1 MIPSTHIANN
11 VLSRSFRDKVPITY
25 MKLQRILYIVASEY
39 YKKTGEELFVENF
52 STWAYGPVLFSVFD
66 QFSCFED
73 GLIDRYAKNAQ
84 GKNLQVDEDGNPYLS
99 AVIEDVWRKT
109 KNVEAVEL
117 SNILRKPHSA
127 WDYAFQDGNPIIP
140 YKLIASDKSYV
151 SDLGF

>member
-11 VLSRSFRDKVPITY
+11 VLSRSFRDGVKISP
-25 MKLQRILYIVASEY
+25 MRLQRILYIVSSEY
-39 YKKTGEELFVENF
+39 AKKTGETLFTENF

-84 GKNLQVDEDGNPYLS
+84 GKNFQVDEDNNPYLS
-99 AVIEDVWRKT
+99 AVIEDVWRIT

-117 SNILRKPHSA
+117 STILRKTHSA
-127 WDYAFQDGNPIIP
+127 WDQAFQVESPIIP
-140 YKLIASDKSYV
+140 PELIVSDKSYIE
-151 SDLGF
+151 DLGF